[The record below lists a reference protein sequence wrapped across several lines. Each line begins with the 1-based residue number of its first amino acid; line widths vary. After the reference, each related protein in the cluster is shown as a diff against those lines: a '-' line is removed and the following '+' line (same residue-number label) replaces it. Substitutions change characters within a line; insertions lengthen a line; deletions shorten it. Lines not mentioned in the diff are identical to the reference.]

1 MNARRT
7 LAWLAATVLLTLGAG
22 CGEDA
27 SQRSAREALQAHLR
41 SLPGTGGY
49 DVARVHCSRAGR
61 LYFSAVRTTRF
72 LCTAQ
77 RADGGDC
84 DWFRVDL
91 ADGGSPRVQLT
102 RRGGGCVVPGT

>member
-1 MNARRT
+1 MSARPT
-7 LAWLAATVLLTLGAG
+7 LAGFAAAALLLGAG

-27 SQRSAREALQAHLR
+27 SQRSAREALQGHLGT
-41 SLPGTGGY
+41 LPDTGGY
-49 DVARVHCSRAGR
+49 DRARVHCSRAGR
-61 LYFSAVRTTRF
+61 VYFDAVRTTRF

-91 ADGGSPRVQLT
+91 ADGGRAHVLLV
-102 RRGGGCVVPGT
+102 RRGAGCVLPGT